1 VVDSKNGVA
10 AARQVLRNGGVFGSS
25 SLPSMGKQ
33 DDRKLQPGQGRLVQ
47 SRVGRRAAR
56 YFNFGL
62 VPSLAVSRKHR
73 HVWRGWSRLVVC
85 GIPDLHNELTK
96 IVRVRA
102 RPFVTRM
109 IGPVKDPRCNGKLT
123 SGRGQFD
130 QALSVSACATAG
142 ILRICPRVPA
152 PVRVFQA
159 EQKS

>member
-1 VVDSKNGVA
+1 
-10 AARQVLRNGGVFGSS
+10 
-25 SLPSMGKQ
+25 MGKQ

-123 SGRGQFD
+123 GGRGQFD
-130 QALSVSACATAG
+130 QALSVSACVTAG

-152 PVRVFQA
+152 PVQVFQA